1 MSATQLTSIK
11 VYGELAD
18 FLGFTVFDAAVAD
31 AAEAVR
37 CLMANF
43 PKLEAHMGPRYYKVI
58 VDDVELEPKEYFHP
72 TNSAIKIV
80 PVVGG
85 EGGRGLGSILAGA
98 ALIGLSMGAFG
109 AFGTKAISF
118 GAGGGGFA
126 AAGWGAKAAFS
137 IGASLA
143 LGGISQMLTPVPPK
157 PTEDTQ
163 DSFAFSSPVNISRA
177 GSVVPILYGQRL
189 IGSTVIS
196 AGIHVEEVE
205 T

>member
-43 PKLEAHMGPRYYKVI
+43 PKLEAHMGPRYYKI
-58 VDDVELEPKEYFHP
+58 IIDDVELEPKEYFHP

-85 EGGRGLGSILAGA
+85 EGGRGGRGLGSILMGA
-98 ALIGLSMGAFG
+98 TIIGLAFATSG
-109 AFGTKAISF
+109 LSLTAAGVTGWGTASLLTKSAVYI
-118 GAGGGGFA
+118 GAGLV
-126 AAGWGAKAAFS
+126 
-137 IGASLA
+137 I
-143 LGGISQMLTPVPPK
+143 GGISTMLTPVPPK
-157 PTEDTQ
+157 PEETQ
-163 DSFAFSSPVNISRA
+163 DALAFSSPVNISRA
-177 GSVVPILYGQRL
+177 GSVVPVLYGQRL

-196 AGIHVEEVE
+196 AGIHVEEVD